1 MEGIVEL
8 ARALGRLEQRMDELE
23 AFVRNPAKKDPGT
36 AGPCIATMRG
46 VPVEEKTD
54 EMTPD
59 KLLQQGI
66 DNIMSYQWPPAG
78 EGK

>member
-23 AFVRNPAKKDPGT
+23 ALVRNPAKEDPGT
-36 AGPCIATMRG
+36 AGPCIATM
-46 VPVEEKTD
+46 VPVEEETD

-66 DNIMSYQWPPAG
+66 DNIMSHQWPPVGRANNG
-78 EGK
+78 